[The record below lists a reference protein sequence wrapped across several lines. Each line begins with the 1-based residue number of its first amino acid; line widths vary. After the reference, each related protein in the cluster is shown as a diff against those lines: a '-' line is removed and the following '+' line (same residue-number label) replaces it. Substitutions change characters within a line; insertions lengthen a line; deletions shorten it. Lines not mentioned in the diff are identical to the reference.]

1 MCAVQLLSPYQS
13 CRIISRTESRKD
25 TDSSPVH
32 AVLPEQKEAFLRMIK
47 ETEIQEMLP
56 AIFAPPSKRSRTG
69 VGTSTPS
76 MSVIPTED
84 AEACRLWESEVEKRN
99 VCLLP
104 SESNCFQN

>member
-47 ETEIQEMLP
+47 ETEIQEMLR
-56 AIFAPPSKRSRTG
+56 AIRTAVQTIADRG
-69 VGTSTPS
+69 RDKHSQH
-76 MSVIPTED
+76 
-84 AEACRLWESEVEKRN
+84 
-99 VCLLP
+99 VCHP
-104 SESNCFQN
+104 H